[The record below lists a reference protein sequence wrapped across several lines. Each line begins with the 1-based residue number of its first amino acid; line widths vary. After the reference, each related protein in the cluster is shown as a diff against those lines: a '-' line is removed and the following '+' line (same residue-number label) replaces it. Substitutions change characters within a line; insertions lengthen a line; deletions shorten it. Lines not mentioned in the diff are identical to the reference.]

1 MQEVPVC
8 DTLTAATYLKHWQA
22 RSFDYV
28 LMRFLGDG
36 RGQIAERFSE
46 YLLDTLLHTHQFAG
60 P

>member
-1 MQEVPVC
+1 
-8 DTLTAATYLKHWQA
+8 
-22 RSFDYV
+22 